1 MRNRLSAAVGVH
13 TRGYHYESGRYAG
26 MDDHAIAAELSRF
39 VGVLLLRGRLLTLLA
54 RREVGGLLTEYAR
67 HHAQDRS
74 LFEAFALNTVG
85 LSYDEGRRHM
95 QLWLHWP
102 RCESTLERLQDE
114 AQRTRRPFVVPGLR
128 KLLALAGVVG
138 RREAIALD
146 VVPPET
152 PLPAQLPD
160 DTAMLRAIVRRLL
173 STQRVL
179 RARIVVL
186 EGEVRYAADRVGHY
200 RREAA
205 KLRREIRQTP
215 NRRRS

>member
-1 MRNRLSAAVGVH
+1 MAVPARH
-13 TRGYHYESGRYAG
+13 DIHYDPHRYDGLA
-26 MDDHAIAAELSRF
+26 DRAIAAELSRF
-39 VGVLLLRGRLLTLLA
+39 VGVLLLRGRLQTLLA
-54 RREVGGLLTEYAR
+54 RREIGGLLTEFAR
-67 HHAQDRS
+67 HHPKDRS

-95 QLWLHWP
+95 QLWVYWP
-102 RCESTLERLQDE
+102 RCEGTLERLQDE
-114 AQRTRRPFVVPGLR
+114 AHRTRKPFVVPGLR

-138 RREAIALD
+138 RRTAIALD

-160 DTAMLRAIVRRLL
+160 EVAMLHAIIRRLL
-173 STQRVL
+173 STQRML

-186 EGEVRYAADRVGHY
+186 EGEVRYAADRVRHY

-205 KLRREIRQTP
+205 KLRREIRQMP
-215 NRRRS
+215 NCGRSGI

>member
-1 MRNRLSAAVGVH
+1 
-13 TRGYHYESGRYAG
+13 
-26 MDDHAIAAELSRF
+26 
-39 VGVLLLRGRLLTLLA
+39 
-54 RREVGGLLTEYAR
+54 
-67 HHAQDRS
+67 
-74 LFEAFALNTVG
+74 
-85 LSYDEGRRHM
+85 M
-95 QLWLHWP
+95 QLWVYWP

-114 AQRTRRPFVVPGLR
+114 AHRTRKPFVVPGLR

-160 DTAMLRAIVRRLL
+160 DVATLRAIVRRLL
-173 STQRVL
+173 STQRTL

-186 EGEVRYAADRVGHY
+186 EGEVRYAADRASHY

-205 KLRREIRQTP
+205 KLRSKIRQMP
-215 NRRRS
+215 NRGRSGI